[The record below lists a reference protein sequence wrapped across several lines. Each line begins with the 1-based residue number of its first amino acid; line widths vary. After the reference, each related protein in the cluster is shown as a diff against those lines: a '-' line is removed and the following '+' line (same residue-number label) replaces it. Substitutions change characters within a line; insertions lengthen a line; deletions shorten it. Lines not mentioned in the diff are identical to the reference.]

1 MNAENDQTSQTLEIP
16 VNINGVLRVQ
26 VPAHAN
32 AEEFRALALQQF
44 SQLLDRHVGMGES
57 GEASFNFTGD
67 VWSTEGQTKAT
78 DVMFEVQHDLALNVS
93 GATVA
98 LRPQNGDFGADR
110 YRSRLTAYVTEHD
123 VYITG
128 RNPQNDMERVIVS
141 VRMDSAVP
149 TVHVMN
155 PADDDLVSTELAPLF
170 SVPFPGMSCMLN

>member
-1 MNAENDQTSQTLEIP
+1 MNADNSETSQTLEIP

-32 AEEFRALALQQF
+32 EEEFRALALQQF
-44 SQLLDRHVGMGES
+44 TQMLDRQVGMGES
-57 GEASFNFTGD
+57 GEATFEFAGD
-67 VWSTEGQTKAT
+67 AWSTEGQFKDA
-78 DVMFEVQHDLALNVS
+78 DLMFEVQHDLSLNMS
-93 GATVA
+93 GASVA
-98 LRPQNGDFGADR
+98 LRPQAGDFGADR

-128 RNPQNDMERVIVS
+128 RNPQNDMERVLVS

-155 PADDDLVSTELAPLF
+155 PIDDDLVSSALAPLF